1 MLSGCDYLP
10 SIPGIGIKTAHR
22 MLRRFKTVERVS
34 AASLDSKHADMQLL
48 QSLRLDGTYTIPPSY
63 QEDFSQAEL
72 AFVYQR
78 VYDPAKKEL
87 VTLNKLPSAGLA
99 PRDEKW
105 VGV

>member
-1 MLSGCDYLP
+1 VFSVELGHS
-10 SIPGIGIKTAHR
+10 AH
-22 MLRRFKTVERVS
+22 E
-34 AASLDSKHADMQLL
+34 QLL

-78 VYDPAKKEL
+78 VFDPKTKTL
-87 VTLNKLPSAGLA
+87 VTLNKLPSAGLPA
-99 PRDEKW
+99 KDEKW